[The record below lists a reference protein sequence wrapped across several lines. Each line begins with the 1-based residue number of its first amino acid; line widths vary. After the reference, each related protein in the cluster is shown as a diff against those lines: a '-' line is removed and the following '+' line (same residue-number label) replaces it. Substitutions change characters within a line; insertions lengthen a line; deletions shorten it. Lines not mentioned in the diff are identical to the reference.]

1 MADLRG
7 KSVVVLE
14 ARLPSEL
21 ASLVTRHG
29 GRPIEGPAL
38 REVPVPRGPEIE
50 RFVESVC
57 AGQLDVIVF
66 QTGVGARALIA
77 AADEMGHREDL
88 LTAFRA
94 MKVVC
99 RGPKPVAAMR
109 SVDVQVDLLP
119 PEPFTSKE
127 LVETIRGSGW
137 ELRSKAVGLQ
147 HYGELN
153 AYLRAQLIS
162 MGATVTE
169 VSLYGYELPGDTKPL
184 ENAVRAIV
192 DGAADAVLLTTQV
205 QVRHLFQMAERMDL
219 RDSLRE
225 AMSSPSVTVAPVGPV
240 CARALEEEGVTPDLV
255 PEHPKMGPLVLA
267 LAAHFDAADRP
278 KVAGS

>member
-38 REVPVPRGPEIE
+38 REVSVRRGPEIE
-50 RFVESVC
+50 RFIESVC
-57 AGQLDVIVF
+57 TGQLDLIIF

-77 AADEMGHREDL
+77 AADEMGSRDDL
-88 LTAFRA
+88 LTALRT

-109 SVDVQVDLLP
+109 SVDVQVDLLA

-127 LVETIRGSGW
+127 LVDTIRGSGW
-137 ELRSKAVGLQ
+137 ELESKAVGLQ

-153 AYLRAQLIS
+153 AYLRAQLVS

-169 VSLYGYELPGDTKPL
+169 VSLYGYELPEDTKPL

-192 DGAADAVLLTTQV
+192 DGLADAVLFTTQV

-219 RDSLRE
+219 RDALRA
-225 AMSSPSVTVAPVGPV
+225 AMSSASVTVAPVGPV
-240 CARALEEEGVTPDLV
+240 CARALELEGVAPDFV

-267 LAAHFDAADRP
+267 LAAHFDTVSRP
-278 KVAGS
+278 AVTGS